1 MTSHL
6 KNAAF
11 VLAVVVA
18 VAVFQKKVMAIPV
31 VGVYLPGGPA
41 TA

>member
-11 VLAVVVA
+11 VLAVFA
-18 VAVFQKKVMAIPV
+18 VAYAVQKHVKVLPV
-31 VGVYLPGGPA
+31 IGAYLPGGQ
-41 TA
+41 

>member
-11 VLAVVVA
+11 VLAVVAA
-18 VAVFQKKVMAIPV
+18 VYVFQKKVAVIPV
-31 VGVYLPGGPA
+31 IGAYLPGGP